1 MHFPTVA
8 LIGRYQDA
16 GLATPLRALAHALT
30 QAGRQV
36 LVDADTARNT
46 GLTEYPVATY
56 EQIGQDASLAVVMG
70 GDGTVLGAARHLA
83 PFGVPLVGINHG
95 HLGFITDIPVQDAH
109 DALARVL
116 EGNFQIEERMLLE
129 GSVWRGDQQMYAASA
144 LNDVVLNRAGRGGMI
159 EVRVELDG
167 AFMYTQRA
175 DGLIIATPT
184 GSTAYSLSAGGPIVH
199 PTLSAVIITPIC
211 PHLLT
216 NRPIVVPESSV
227 VEVRLVSGDG
237 NVSVTLDGQV
247 GVDFSQHHRLTVR
260 KSAHKILLVEPPD
273 RDHFEIL
280 RTKLNWGR

>member
-184 GSTAYSLSAGGPIVH
+184 GSTAYA
-199 PTLSAVIITPIC
+199 
-211 PHLLT
+211 
-216 NRPIVVPESSV
+216 
-227 VEVRLVSGDG
+227 
-237 NVSVTLDGQV
+237 LD
-247 GVDFSQHHRLTVR
+247 R
-260 KSAHKILLVEPPD
+260 KST
-273 RDHFEIL
+273 R
-280 RTKLNWGR
+280 LNSSH